1 MAKQVGLFGLRGKIE
16 NKSFY
21 KTAGVADTVI
31 RQIPEGMSAR
41 VKTGDEYANTRLN
54 NAEFKNA
61 IGIATFAFNAV
72 PSRKSAMM
80 RRFAIAEMTKK
91 GLEYIKAGTGS
102 WGVRIPSEKMD
113 VIIADLLE
121 NRAKSGPYQ
130 GEFGFISSEIMN
142 TNEIVLVLK
151 YDSAV
156 ATDLSSKGIDGFY
169 CLRVQGAM
177 AEILDNDG
185 FVRQHFGVS
194 TTSVTPIPLS
204 SEGQDLEIHN
214 FRISPQSLGM
224 SPAGYTEASKAA
236 NNGMFAVVTFL
247 PYRQIGA
254 QRHVLY
260 EYSTYAALAL
270 GAIPTA

>member
-41 VKTGDEYANTRLN
+41 VKTGDEYANTRRN
-54 NAEFKNA
+54 NAEFKDAN
-61 IGIATFAFNAV
+61 GIATFAFNAV

-91 GLEYIKAGTGS
+91 ALEYIKAGPGS
-102 WGVRIPSEKMD
+102 WGARIPSENMD
-113 VIIADLLE
+113 AILVDLLE

-130 GEFGFISSEIMN
+130 GEFGFISSSRVN
-142 TNEIVLVLK
+142 TNEVIIQLS
-151 YDSAV
+151 YDSAI
-156 ATDLSSKGIDGFY
+156 ATDLASKGIDGFF
-169 CLRVQGAM
+169 CLIVKGAM
-177 AEILDNDG
+177 AEIVDGDG

-194 TTSVTPIPLS
+194 STSVSPYGISP
-204 SEGQDLEIHN
+204 EGEDLEIID
-214 FRISPQSLGM
+214 FTLSPQTLGM
-224 SPAGYTEASKAA
+224 SPAGYTAASQAA

-247 PYRQIGA
+247 PYRLFGA
-254 QRHVLY
+254 KRYIFY
-260 EYSTYAALAL
+260 EYATFAALAL
-270 GAIPTA
+270 GAIPKA